1 MAKPVLLVVEDD
13 PQLLES
19 AEEGL
24 RSEFGGDFRVLGAAS
39 GTEALERLR
48 DLRQRGAAVALLL
61 VNHELG
67 EMSGKEFLG
76 QALEICPD
84 MRGVLYTD
92 DAESDAEARES
103 NQVSVDTYLLRP
115 WDSPEVSLYPVL
127 RDLLEEWQSTFRP
140 PFSGVR
146 VVGFQWSAKA
156 HEVKDFLARN
166 RVPYLWP
173 DVERDTDARRLVEEM
188 GAEWGRLPLLLFPDG
203 THLLEPTDAEIAE
216 KIGLSTE
223 AESPFYD
230 LIIVGGGP
238 SGLAAAVYGASEGLR
253 TIIIEQE
260 APGGQAGMSSR
271 IENYLGFP
279 EGLSGGELAQRAVA
293 QAKRFGVEILA
304 ARQVEGLR
312 VDGPYR
318 VVTLDEGDELYCH
331 SVLLATGVAWRT
343 LDAPGCQTLIGAG
356 VYYGAASAEAPALR
370 DEDVY
375 LLGGGNSAGQAA
387 MLLSRYARSV
397 TLLALEESFAE
408 RMSQYLLERLESTPN
423 VTLRPC
429 CTIAEAQGEGRLET
443 ITIENVQTADK
454 ETVPAAGLYVF
465 IGAAPE
471 TDWLEGVV
479 ARDEKGFILCG
490 SALTRDGNGQRNWK
504 LEREPHMLETSVPG
518 VFVAGD
524 VRSGSVKRVASAVG
538 EGSMAIQF
546 IHEYLR
552 ER

>member
-48 DLRQRGAAVALLL
+48 DLRRRGAAVALLL
-61 VNHELG
+61 VNHELE
-67 EMSGKEFLG
+67 EMPGKEFLA

-92 DAESDAEARES
+92 DAESDAEVRES

-115 WDSPEVSLYPVL
+115 WESPEVSLYPVL

-156 HEVKDFLARN
+156 HEIKDFLARN
-166 RVPYLWP
+166 RVPYLWL
-173 DVERDTDARRLVEEM
+173 DVERDTDARRLVEET

-203 THLLEPTDAEIAE
+203 THLLEPTDVEIAE
-216 KIGLSTE
+216 EIGLSTE
-223 AESPFYD
+223 AEHPFYD

-538 EGSMAIQF
+538 EGSMAVQF

>member
-1 MAKPVLLVVEDD
+1 
-13 PQLLES
+13 
-19 AEEGL
+19 
-24 RSEFGGDFRVLGAAS
+24 
-39 GTEALERLR
+39 
-48 DLRQRGAAVALLL
+48 
-61 VNHELG
+61 
-67 EMSGKEFLG
+67 
-76 QALEICPD
+76 
-84 MRGVLYTD
+84 
-92 DAESDAEARES
+92 
-103 NQVSVDTYLLRP
+103 
-115 WDSPEVSLYPVL
+115 
-127 RDLLEEWQSTFRP
+127 
-140 PFSGVR
+140 
-146 VVGFQWSAKA
+146 
-156 HEVKDFLARN
+156 
-166 RVPYLWP
+166 
-173 DVERDTDARRLVEEM
+173 
-188 GAEWGRLPLLLFPDG
+188 
-203 THLLEPTDAEIAE
+203 
-216 KIGLSTE
+216 
-223 AESPFYD
+223 
-230 LIIVGGGP
+230 
-238 SGLAAAVYGASEGLR
+238 
-253 TIIIEQE
+253 
-260 APGGQAGMSSR
+260 
-271 IENYLGFP
+271 
-279 EGLSGGELAQRAVA
+279 
-293 QAKRFGVEILA
+293 
-304 ARQVEGLR
+304 
-312 VDGPYR
+312 
-318 VVTLDEGDELYCH
+318 
-331 SVLLATGVAWRT
+331 VLLATGVAWRT

-538 EGSMAIQF
+538 EGSMAVQF